1 MSDLPTPPD
10 ATDDQQSPLSDQ
22 PSADQPLV
30 EQPSGR
36 QRPKPRSRKFATTA
50 QIATA
55 LERKYPFEKSAY
67 AILYE
72 VGNSTGFGCNRH
84 CDALVMSLWPS
95 RGIWLAGFE
104 FKASRS
110 DWLKEH
116 ADPAKADSIQRYC
129 DYWWLAVTDASI
141 VKDEELPENWGLMAL
156 NSRGSLEVIKSA
168 PKLTPVEM
176 DRRMLAAI
184 MRRVTEPIV
193 NVAESELNKR
203 RWEGVQEGERRRD
216 SEVNELTKELDELR
230 RVVREFEKASGIE
243 IERNSW
249 RFNAITPDQLGRAV
263 RMVAEGRLSA
273 NIDEIKR
280 LRDRLT
286 FLANGVSDLI
296 EVAKHGPDALKFDNA
311 GDTERN

>member
-1 MSDLPTPPD
+1 MTEMSTEQPTPPD
-10 ATDDQQSPLSDQ
+10 AIDDQQQ
-22 PSADQPLV
+22 PPADQPPAG
-30 EQPSGR
+30 QSSGR
-36 QRPKPRSRKFATTA
+36 QRPKPRSRKLSTTA

-110 DWLKEH
+110 DWLKEY

-156 NSRGSLEVIKSA
+156 NSRGSLEVIKPA

-176 DRRMLAAI
+176 DRHMLAAI

-216 SEVNELTKELDELR
+216 REVKQLTDERDELR
-230 RVVREFEKASGIE
+230 KIISDFEKASGIE
-243 IERNSW
+243 LQTYRY
-249 RFNAITPDQLGRAV
+249 RFGGITPDQLGNAV

-286 FLANGVSDLI
+286 VLANGVSDLI

-311 GDTERN
+311 VD